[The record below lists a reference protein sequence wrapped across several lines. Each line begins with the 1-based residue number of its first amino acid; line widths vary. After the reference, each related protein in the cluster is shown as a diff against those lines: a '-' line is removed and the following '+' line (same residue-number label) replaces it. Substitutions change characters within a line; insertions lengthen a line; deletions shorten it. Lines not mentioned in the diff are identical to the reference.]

1 MGLLRRRAAQSG
13 VMDHCPF
20 LTSDLPCLRALKD
33 SCDISFRRTFINPR
47 RQECSVQNAE
57 CRVQT
62 QHNNGPHER
71 ATLMFARIIFEVVV
85 VCPTCMICGRW
96 SCCHLNPTL
105 STNRQKGSKTASAM
119 IASPAPTGKSWT
131 TRSQPS
137 KRIRSLST
145 LVVTEAASGL
155 QPCVK
160 IDSSKLVM
168 LTQLDV
174 FKAGRGRRPSYS
186 SEEICVH
193 LPCLCLSLSF
203 FREILSSRFLSYSL
217 ARSLRYV
224 PLVTRFRSA
233 VPFPQGSSLSFPGWG
248 QGQGVHPSHLFS
260 GPGQLLSTGTLLAI
274 H

>member
-1 MGLLRRRAAQSG
+1 M
-13 VMDHCPF
+13 
-20 LTSDLPCLRALKD
+20 
-33 SCDISFRRTFINPR
+33 
-47 RQECSVQNAE
+47 QNAE

-62 QHNNGPHER
+62 QNNNGPHER
-71 ATLMFARIIFEVVV
+71 ATLMFARIIFEVVVVV

-105 STNRQKGSKTASAM
+105 STNRQKVPKTASAM

-160 IDSSKLVM
+160 IDTSKLVM

-174 FKAGRGRRPSYS
+174 FKTGRGGGRLILP
-186 SEEICVH
+186 EEICVH
-193 LPCLCLSLSF
+193 LPCLCLSLSLF
-203 FREILSSRFLSYSL
+203 SSRDTVVEIYHIHWQG
-217 ARSLRYV
+217 
-224 PLVTRFRSA
+224 RFGMCRWSRA
-233 VPFPQGSSLSFPGWG
+233 FALQLPFPQGSSLSFPGWG
-248 QGQGVHPSHLFS
+248 QGQGVHPSHLF
-260 GPGQLLSTGTLLAI
+260 
-274 H
+274 